1 MAKLNSMRTKISPL
15 LASASIG
22 LVSLASS
29 LLPGQISLS
38 AQANPVQVAQS
49 NPTLNNTNWQ
59 LLSLGPTKPIGDK
72 PITLSFTKDRL
83 AGSAGC
89 NRYMGGFKVKGNQ
102 LEIGSSLASTMMA
115 CQEDLMKQEAS
126 FLKALAAA
134 KDYKINAQGQLEI
147 QYSDGQKTQV
157 LVFTPVAMSNTNRLE
172 NTTWQLVTMGESKPV
187 TLKPITLMF
196 EKNRIAGSAGCNRF
210 FGNYS
215 LQGNQLQVKSPLG
228 TTRMACPGETMKY
241 ESEFLRAL
249 AAANRYEITTKGEL
263 KIQYNDGQK
272 TQVLTFEQASTNQT
286 KGTEKIVYVNGKTVP
301 CTGVMRMDCLQVKE
315 SEAGEWR
322 LFYGAIEGF
331 KFEPGNRY
339 KLKIREERIANPPA
353 DSSDRKWI
361 LVEILKKTPD
371 QNPK

>member
-1 MAKLNSMRTKISPL
+1 MVNLSNTVIKLGAFFASTGIGFISL
-15 LASASIG
+15 
-22 LVSLASS
+22 SS
-29 LLPGQISLS
+29 GFLPSQIVLS
-38 AQANPVQVAQS
+38 AQANPVQVAQN
-49 NPTLNNTNWQ
+49 NPTLDNTSWQ
-59 LLSLGPTKPIGDK
+59 LVSLGSTKPIGDK

-115 CQEDLMKQEAS
+115 CKEDLMKQEAT
-126 FLKALAAA
+126 FLKALSSA
-134 KDYKINAQGQLEI
+134 KSYKINEQGNLEI
-147 QYSDGQKTQV
+147 QYRDGRKTQV
-157 LVFTPVAMSNTNRLE
+157 LVFTPAAMSNTNRLQ
-172 NTTWQLVTMGESKPV
+172 NTTWQLVTMGRTKPV

-196 EKNRIAGSAGCNRF
+196 EKDRIGGSAGCNRF

-249 AAANRYEITTKGEL
+249 AAANRYEITAKGEL
-263 KIQYNDGQK
+263 KIQYKDGQK

-286 KGTEKIVYVNGKTVP
+286 KGTEKIIYVNSKTVP

-331 KFEPGNRY
+331 KFEPGNQY
-339 KLKIREERIANPPA
+339 KLKIREERITNPPA

-361 LVEILKKTPD
+361 LVEILQQTPSR
-371 QNPK
+371 N

>member
-1 MAKLNSMRTKISPL
+1 MVNLSNTVIKLGTFF
-15 LASASIG
+15 ASTGIG
-22 LVSLASS
+22 FISLASGF
-29 LLPGQISLS
+29 LPGQIVLS

-49 NPTLNNTNWQ
+49 NPTLENTSWQ
-59 LLSLGPTKPIGDK
+59 LFSLGSAKPIGDK

-89 NRYMGGFKVKGNQ
+89 NRYMGGFKVKGNR

-115 CQEDLMKQEAS
+115 CQEDLMKQEAT

-134 KDYKINAQGQLEI
+134 KDYKINDKGELEI
-147 QYSDGQKTQV
+147 RYGDGQKKQV
-157 LVFTPVAMSNTNRLE
+157 LVFTPASMSSTNRLE
-172 NTTWQLVTMGESKPV
+172 NTSWQLVTMGQSKPV

-196 EKNRIAGSAGCNRF
+196 EKDRIGGSAGCNRF

-215 LQGNQLQVKSPLG
+215 VQGNQLQVKSPLG

-241 ESEFLRAL
+241 ESEFLKAL
-249 AAANRYEITTKGEL
+249 AAANRYEITANGEL

-272 TQVLTFEQASTNQT
+272 TQVLTFEKTATSSST
-286 KGTEKIVYVNGKTVP
+286 KGTEKIVYVNHKTVP
-301 CTGVMRMDCLQVKE
+301 CTGVMRMDCLQAKE
-315 SEAGEWR
+315 SETAEWR
-322 LFYGAIEGF
+322 LFYGSIEGF

-361 LVEILKKTPD
+361 LVEILQKIPTSK
-371 QNPK
+371 